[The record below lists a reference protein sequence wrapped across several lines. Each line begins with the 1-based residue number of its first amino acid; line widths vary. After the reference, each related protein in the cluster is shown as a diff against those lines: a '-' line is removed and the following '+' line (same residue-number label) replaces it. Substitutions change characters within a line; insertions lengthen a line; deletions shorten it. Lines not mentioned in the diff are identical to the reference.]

1 MYLQMTEGDAEAAS
15 SRKNA
20 AYVHMAFATTEAI
33 LAQLKEQRAGTTE
46 LN

>member
-15 SRKNA
+15 NRRNA
-20 AYVHMAFATTEAI
+20 TYVHMASATTEAT